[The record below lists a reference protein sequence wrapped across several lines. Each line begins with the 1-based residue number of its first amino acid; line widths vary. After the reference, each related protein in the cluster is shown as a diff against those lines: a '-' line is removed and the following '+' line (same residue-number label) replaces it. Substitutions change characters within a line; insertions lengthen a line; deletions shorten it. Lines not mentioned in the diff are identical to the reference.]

1 MFDNSMWDDDSSL
14 SGSNVTIDSSSN
26 IVKINDL
33 SNYIT
38 SESVDD
44 DGFLDLVD
52 GVAGFGFIQAG
63 DNEEYGFFSFTSA
76 GVVTLLTSTNSVN
89 FVATNTDAKL
99 CVFDNGTNVRI
110 SNRLGSA
117 KILRVSVS
125 YS

>member
-1 MFDNSMWDDDSSL
+1 MFNESMWDDDSSL
-14 SGSNVTIDSSSN
+14 SGTNVSINSSSN
-26 IVKINDL
+26 IVLINNL

-44 DGFLDLVD
+44 DGFLNLVD
-52 GVAGFGFIQAG
+52 GVSGFGFVQAG
-63 DNEEYGFFSFTSA
+63 DNEEYGHFTFTSA
-76 GVVTLLTSTNSVN
+76 GAVTLLTDSTANVVN
-89 FVATNTDAKL
+89 TNTDAKL
-99 CVFDNGTNVRI
+99 CIFDNGTNVRI